1 MNTQT
6 KSIIKGGL
14 LGGVTYALVM
24 VGFDF
29 TDGENFNVWKFVF
42 NSSFFWFFMGLM
54 IRYNFKKKKK
64 KTE

>member
-42 NSSFFWFFMGLM
+42 NSSFFGFFMGLM
-54 IRYNFKKKKK
+54 ILYNFKKKKK

>member
-42 NSSFFWFFMGLM
+42 NSSFFGFFMGLM